1 MILFPET
8 MDQNTI
14 LALRRLGMTSNE
26 LKVYLVL
33 VELGSTLAGEIVKKT
48 ELHRPNVYDA
58 LERLIEKGFVTFI
71 IQANRKYF
79 EAKPPVALLDYLE
92 EKQEEL
98 EEEKKII
105 AKIIPELEI
114 KRKLG
119 KEALE
124 ATIFKGK
131 RGIKS
136 MLEEVLRTKKDFLV
150 YGAGGKF
157 KRWMGSYYYNFHK
170 RRKQKKIPVQII
182 YHERMRK
189 EHREQD
195 VPRPRQIRYNKG
207 LDSPVTVYIF
217 GDRVSITVWSEQPVA
232 TVIRSKEVSTSFRD
246 HFRILWEKAKP

>member
-1 MILFPET
+1 
-8 MDQNTI
+8 
-14 LALRRLGMTSNE
+14 
-26 LKVYLVL
+26 
-33 VELGSTLAGEIVKKT
+33 
-48 ELHRPNVYDA
+48 
-58 LERLIEKGFVTFI
+58 
-71 IQANRKYF
+71 
-79 EAKPPVALLDYLE
+79 
-92 EKQEEL
+92 
-98 EEEKKII
+98 
-105 AKIIPELEI
+105 
-114 KRKLG
+114 
-119 KEALE
+119 
-124 ATIFKGK
+124 
-131 RGIKS
+131 